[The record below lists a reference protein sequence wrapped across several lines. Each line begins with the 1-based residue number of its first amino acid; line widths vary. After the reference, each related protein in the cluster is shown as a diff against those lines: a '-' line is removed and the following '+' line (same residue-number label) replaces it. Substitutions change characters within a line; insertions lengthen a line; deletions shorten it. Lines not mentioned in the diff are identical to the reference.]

1 MTINLKQTMY
11 TGNRLEPTNGHN
23 FDPGLFVSGINT
35 PVCVQILINTTEF
48 VLGKSDSCNGVLSFN
63 EEISRE
69 HCKIVWH
76 DGQYYIID
84 LNSTNGTYLNDE
96 MLVPSQEYP
105 IRPGDHIRL
114 SASTFLVEQIYSA
127 TRR

>member
-1 MTINLKQTMY
+1 VKYREMCAFLKD
-11 TGNRLEPTNGHN
+11 R
-23 FDPGLFVSGINT
+23 FISGINT
-35 PVCVQILINTTEF
+35 PVCVQLLIDKAEY
-48 VLGKSDSCNGVLSFN
+48 VIGKSDSSDGILSFN
-63 EEISRE
+63 DEISRE

-76 DGQYYIID
+76 DAKYFIVD

-96 MLVPSQEYP
+96 MLVPNQEYA
-105 IRPGDHIRL
+105 IQPGDHLRL